1 MKLKLIP
8 FVVLLIIT
16 ILLTGCNEE
25 KNKKKYDSAI
35 NQVITLENNT
45 YKKRK
50 YFLIPKF

>member
-25 KNKKKYDSAI
+25 K
-35 NQVITLENNT
+35 T
-45 YKKRK
+45 RK
-50 YFLIPKF
+50 SMIQQLIK